1 MSRINTLLNK
11 NNISIITCYDATFSN
26 LLEQCKCDAVLVGDS
41 LGIVIKGEKNTRK
54 VSMDEIIYHT
64 KAVRHGSAS
73 LPIIS
78 DMPLLA
84 LGTKN
89 NALINAKA
97 LINAG
102 ADMIKIEG
110 GSSTLPLIKFLSD
123 NKVKVCAHIGYIPQT
138 MSAPLAKVDPKKSL
152 AIAMNLQENGA
163 QMIVLSM
170 MGSVADKLI
179 TKNLTIPTIA
189 FRSSNLCRGNV
200 EIIYDLI
207 GVTSKFLKVKNV
219 GSVSKPQSCIS
230 AILKFIETVHNKT
243 TDD

>member
-1 MSRINTLLNK
+1 MSRINTLLKK
-11 NNISIITCYDATFSN
+11 NNISIITCYDATFSS
-26 LLEQCKCDAVLVGDS
+26 LLERCKCDAVLVGDS
-41 LGIVIKGEKNTRK
+41 LGIVIKGDKNTRK
-54 VSMDEIIYHT
+54 VSIDEMIYHT
-64 KAVRHGSAS
+64 RAVRLGSS
-73 LPIIS
+73 CLPIIS

-97 LINAG
+97 LIDAG

-110 GSSTLPLIKFLSD
+110 GSSVLPLIRFLSD
-123 NKVKVCAHIGYIPQT
+123 NKIKVCAHIGYTPQS
-138 MSAPLAKVDPKKSL
+138 MKAPLAKVNRKKSL
-152 AIAMNLQENGA
+152 AIALNLQENGA

-170 MGSVADKLI
+170 MGSDTDKLI

-189 FRSSNLCRGNV
+189 FRSSNLCKGNV

-207 GVTSKFLKVKNV
+207 GVTSKFLKVKKNR
-219 GSVSKPQSCIS
+219 SINDPKSCIS
-230 AILKFIETVHNKT
+230 GIIKFIETAHNKT

>member
-1 MSRINTLLNK
+1 MNRINTLLSK
-11 NNISIITCYDATFSN
+11 KNISIITCYDATFSG

-41 LGIVIKGEKNTRK
+41 LGIVIKGDKNTRK
-54 VSMDEIIYHT
+54 VSIDEIIYHT
-64 KAVRHGSAS
+64 QAVRKGSTY

-84 LGTKN
+84 LESKN
-89 NALINAKA
+89 DALINAKA

-102 ADMIKIEG
+102 ADMVKIEG
-110 GSSTLPLIKFLSD
+110 GSSALPLIKFLSK
-123 NKVKVCAHIGYIPQT
+123 NNIKVCAHIGYIPQSMNT
-138 MSAPLAKVDPKKSL
+138 PLTRSDPIKNL
-152 AIAMNLQENGA
+152 EVALNLQENGA

-170 MGSVADKLI
+170 MGSASDELI

-207 GVTSKFLKVKNV
+207 GVTSKFLKVKKN
-219 GSVSKPQSCIS
+219 GSVNKPKSCIS
-230 AILKFIETVHNKT
+230 AILKFIETTRKKNT
-243 TDD
+243 ND

>member
-1 MSRINTLLNK
+1 MSRINTLLK
-11 NNISIITCYDATFSN
+11 KKNISIITCYDATFSN

-41 LGIVIKGEKNTRK
+41 LGIIIKGEKNTRK
-54 VSMDEIIYHT
+54 VSMDQMIYHT
-64 KAVRHGSAS
+64 QAVRHGSTS

-84 LGTKN
+84 LETKKN
-89 NALINAKA
+89 TLINAKA
-97 LINAG
+97 LIDAG

-110 GSSTLPLIKFLSD
+110 GSSALPLIKFLSE
-123 NKVKVCAHIGYIPQT
+123 NKIKVCAHIGYIPQS
-138 MSAPLAKVDPKKSL
+138 MNRPSARADPKKNL
-152 AIAMNLQENGA
+152 AIAKSLEENGA
-163 QMIVLSM
+163 KMIVLSM
-170 MGSVADKLI
+170 MGSALDKLI

-200 EIIYDLI
+200 EIIYELI

>member
-1 MSRINTLLNK
+1 MNRINKLLIK
-11 NNISIITCYDATFSN
+11 KNISIITCYDATFSN

-41 LGIVIKGEKNTRK
+41 LGIVIKGDKNTRK
-54 VSMDEIIYHT
+54 VGMNEMIYHT
-64 KAVRHGSAS
+64 QAVRQGSAS

-84 LGTKN
+84 LESKN
-89 NALINAKA
+89 DALINAKA

-110 GSSTLPLIKFLSD
+110 GSSALPLIKFLSK
-123 NKVKVCAHIGYIPQT
+123 NNIRVCAHIGYIPQS
-138 MSAPLAKVDPKKSL
+138 MNAPLTKSDPKKNL
-152 AIAMNLQENGA
+152 EIALNLQENGA

-170 MGSVADKLI
+170 MGSDSDKLI
-179 TKNLTIPTIA
+179 TENLTIPTIA

-207 GVTSKFLKVKNV
+207 GVTSKFLKVKKNRS
-219 GSVSKPQSCIS
+219 GNKPKSCIS
-230 AILKFIETVHNKT
+230 AILKFIEATNKNT
-243 TDD
+243 ND

>member
-1 MSRINTLLNK
+1 MNRINKLLIK
-11 NNISIITCYDATFSN
+11 KNISIITCYDATFSN

-41 LGIVIKGEKNTRK
+41 LGIVIKGDKNTRK
-54 VSMDEIIYHT
+54 VGMNEMIYHT
-64 KAVRHGSAS
+64 QAVRQGSAS

-84 LGTKN
+84 LESKN
-89 NALINAKA
+89 DALINAKA

-110 GSSTLPLIKFLSD
+110 GSSALPLIKFLSK
-123 NKVKVCAHIGYIPQT
+123 NNIRVCAHIGYIPQS
-138 MSAPLAKVDPKKSL
+138 MNAPLTKSDPKKNL
-152 AIAMNLQENGA
+152 EIALNLQENGA

-170 MGSVADKLI
+170 MGSDSDKLI
-179 TKNLTIPTIA
+179 TENLTIPTIA

-207 GVTSKFLKVKNV
+207 GVTSKFLKVKKNR
-219 GSVSKPQSCIS
+219 SDNKPKSCIS
-230 AILKFIETVHNKT
+230 AIIKFIEATNKNT
-243 TDD
+243 ND

>member
-1 MSRINTLLNK
+1 MNRINTLLK
-11 NNISIITCYDATFSN
+11 KKNISIITCYDATFSN

-41 LGIVIKGEKNTRK
+41 LGIVIKGNKSTKK
-54 VSMDEIIYHT
+54 VSVDEMIYHT
-64 KAVRHGSAS
+64 RAVRLGSTS
-73 LPIIS
+73 LPIIA
-78 DMPLLA
+78 DMPLLG
-84 LGTKN
+84 LGTQN
-89 NALINAKA
+89 DGLINAKA

-110 GSSTLPLIKFLSD
+110 GSSALPLIKFLSE
-123 NKVKVCAHIGYIPQT
+123 NKIKVCAHIGYIPQS
-138 MSAPLAKVDPKKSL
+138 MSSPLAKVDPKKNL
-152 AIAMNLQENGA
+152 AIALNLQENGA

-170 MGSVADKLI
+170 MGSDTDKLI

-207 GVTSKFLKVKNV
+207 GVTSKFLKVKKNR
-219 GSVSKPQSCIS
+219 SVNDPKSCIS
-230 AILKFIETVHNKT
+230 GIIKFIENAHNKT

>member
-1 MSRINTLLNK
+1 MNRINTLLK
-11 NNISIITCYDATFSN
+11 KKNISIITCYDATFSN

-41 LGIVIKGEKNTRK
+41 LGIVIQGDKTTKK
-54 VSMDEIIYHT
+54 VSVDEIIYHT
-64 KAVRHGSAS
+64 RAVRLGSTS

-78 DMPLLA
+78 DMPLLG
-84 LGTKN
+84 LGNKN
-89 NALINAKA
+89 DVLINAKA

-110 GSSTLPLIKFLSD
+110 GSSALPLIKFLSA
-123 NKVKVCAHIGYIPQT
+123 NKIKVCAHIGYIPQS
-138 MSAPLAKVDPKKSL
+138 MSAPLAKVDPKKNL
-152 AIAMNLQENGA
+152 AIALNLQENGA

-170 MGSVADKLI
+170 MGSDTDKLI

-207 GVTSKFLKVKNV
+207 GVTSKFLKVKKNE
-219 GSVSKPQSCIS
+219 SNNKPRSCIS
-230 AILKFIETVHNKT
+230 SIKKFIETVHKKNT
-243 TDD
+243 NG